1 MSYRLGVDTG
11 GTFTDIALIHEQSGQ
26 IHVAKVP
33 STPHDPS
40 EAVMNGVDEIAR
52 KTGIDVREISFF
64 IHGSTVA
71 TNTLLERNGASTA
84 LITTKGFRDVLEIG
98 RQSRPKLYDFRARRI
113 KPLVPRNMR
122 LEVNERIKANGEVLI
137 ALDPAEVEGIARD
150 LKQQGV
156 QSIAVCL
163 INSYLNDKH
172 EKLIRQVIESVYPE
186 AHITLSSEVLPEF
199 KEYERTST
207 VAANAYVMPKMKRY
221 LNKLAEDL
229 KAKGVSSELYI
240 MQSNGGIITA
250 ESAMETPARTVLSGP
265 AGGILAGMFIVE
277 TTPYKDLITIDM
289 GGTSLDTA
297 LIENGQPQY
306 TTLSEIEGSP
316 IKLPMIEMHTIG
328 SGGGSIA
335 WIDEGGA
342 LRAGPQSAGAMPGPV
357 CYNRG
362 GMEPTVTD
370 ANVILGRINP
380 DSILDGKMKMNLD
393 LARRMMKEKIADP
406 LGLTV
411 EEAAEGILKVVNANM
426 IRGIRVISIEKGHD
440 PRNFTLAA
448 FGGAGPMHAADI
460 GKELGCRTIIIPPNP
475 GITCAMGMLMADVRH
490 DFVQTA
496 LADVSE
502 LDLAECNRIIGQLAE
517 EGTQTLTQEGFAPDE
532 IELQVSLDMR
542 YLRQAYEIEVPVSGM
557 ALDEQLLESAM
568 EHFHAEHH
576 KVYGFRRDGE
586 RIELVNIRLTAIGNI
601 PKVSFEQHRKSGNGD
616 AAQPTGSRPVFFKG
630 QFMETALYDRSSLP
644 TGSVIA
650 GPAIIEQLDSTIVVH
665 PDQTA
670 ETDRFGNLIIH
681 NKNQARIGEDAI

>member
-11 GTFTDIALIHEQSGQ
+11 GTFTDIALIHEHSGQ
-26 IHVAKVP
+26 IHIAKTP

-40 EAVMNGVDEIAR
+40 EAVINGLDEIVR
-52 KTGIDVREISFF
+52 KTGVDVREISFF

-71 TNTLLERNGASTA
+71 TNTLLERNGAKTA

-98 RQSRPKLYDFRARRI
+98 RQSRPKLYDFRARR
-113 KPLVPRNMR
+113 KELLVPRNMR
-122 LEVNERIKANGEVLI
+122 MEVNERIKANGEVLQSI
-137 ALDPAEVEGIARD
+137 DLAEVEDIARD
-150 LKQQGV
+150 LQQRGV

-172 EKLIRQVIESVYPE
+172 EKLIRKVIEDVYPE

-207 VAANAYVMPKMKRY
+207 VAANAYVMPKMRRY
-221 LNKLAEDL
+221 LNKLSEDL
-229 KAKGVSSELYI
+229 KAKDVSSELFI

-250 ESAMETPARTVLSGP
+250 ESAMQTPARTVLSGP

-306 TTLSEIEGSP
+306 TTLSEIEGNP

-380 DSILDGKMKMNLD
+380 GYILDGKMKMNLD
-393 LARRMMKEKIADP
+393 LARQVMKEKIADP

-440 PRNFTLAA
+440 PRNFALVA
-448 FGGAGPMHAADI
+448 FGGAGPMHAADL
-460 GKELGCRTIIIPPNP
+460 GKELGCESIIIPPNP

-490 DFVQTA
+490 DFVQTI
-496 LADVSE
+496 LADVSS
-502 LDLAECNRIIGQLAE
+502 LDLQACNDVIVQLIQAGRQSLQE
-517 EGTQTLTQEGFAPDE
+517 EGFAQDE
-532 IELQVSLDMR
+532 IALQVSLDMR
-542 YLRQAYEIEVPVSGM
+542 YSRQAYEIEVHVEG
-557 ALDEQLLESAM
+557 LELHEKLLETATEQFHV
-568 EHFHAEHH
+568 EHN

-586 RIELVNIRLTAIGNI
+586 TIELVNIRLTAVGNI
-601 PKVSFEQHRKSGNGD
+601 PKVNFQQQDDSGE
-616 AAQPTGSRPVFFKG
+616 APRPTGSRPVFFQG
-630 QFMETALYDRSSLP
+630 QFLETAIYNRTSLQ
-644 TGSVIA
+644 TDSVIA
-650 GPAIIEQLDSTIVVH
+650 GPAIIEQLDSTIVIH
-665 PDQTA
+665 PDQSA

-681 NKNQARIGEDAI
+681 NKNQARMGEDIL